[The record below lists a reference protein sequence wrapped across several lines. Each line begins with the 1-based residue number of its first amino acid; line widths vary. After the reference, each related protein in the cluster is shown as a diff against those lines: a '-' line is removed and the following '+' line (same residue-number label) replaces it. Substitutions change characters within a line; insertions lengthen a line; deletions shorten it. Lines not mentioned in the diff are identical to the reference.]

1 MTLVAGR
8 LLLSRLLPP
17 WARPP
22 LRFAV
27 LVSPPLADGV
37 GRGLMGGLP
46 PAGVLGTLP
55 LRGGGGGG
63 DDGGVGGG
71 GGSGGGG
78 GGGGGSGDSGT
89 ETALSRDGRSPSPTD
104 APRHRSRSRNG
115 TRGGDGECGDR
126 VSGGR
131 GGFGGRVRFGRAL
144 AAAAVVAVLFTAGSL
159 VVVVQYGL
167 PNMVGYVSAPVG
179 GPRWRGVVDPTH
191 RLATLLWGPTAHD
204 GTAASPSRSLFVA
217 SWGGGREG
225 EAKGEGTARVLGAS
239 MESPPAA
246 VADSDDNGNDR
257 DAGDRDRA
265 SAEVPQVGM
274 ADAIWGADGQAI
286 HALHRRYRVPRRVL
300 RRLHASA
307 AGRLLSLL
315 DAAAATAAARDNPPA
330 GGHAAPSG
338 AASFPLA
345 RVGAVPG
352 VDVGARVGVGG
363 VGGGDAAAVSGTG
376 GESAAVPA
384 VLVLRVDAATVAP
397 RLRAL
402 ATALVYARHSGR
414 VPVVMWHVTG
424 AFPYPLSAVF
434 PAGLGG
440 DDVVTVDVVC
450 RSGVYGLPLWA
461 AASGRQVSSNVS
473 VNGGMRLSAQPGVD
487 ADDTDDWA
495 ELNTEVVD
503 QHGVGADAIGGAAP
517 PFAPGVRPSR
527 RLTLT
532 ALAVEP
538 TRASRHLILRSND
551 WLDSAYAPHAE
562 AVETLWSRV
571 MGRFGAIGNES
582 EASLVAPAVAEVQ
595 ESGGG
600 GIRGLFRQRW
610 SSVGAREAPPV
621 GRAFS
626 AEWTAFAERF
636 VHPSLS
642 DADVFRLLHDKHDVP
657 SVFLDGMAPLM
668 RRRFLSRLQAA
679 TADQAA
685 KFQARLARF
694 DADAAS
700 AANNA
705 TATTA
710 PRPTPPPTPKAMFVH
725 TQYGLGN
732 RLRALGSALAF
743 ARAAGRVLVL
753 VWAPDAHLQC
763 TFDDLF
769 VNDLVSQSELS
780 LTFPFRQDATY
791 RVDGSLRRI
800 RKYSFMRHNSTH
812 VLDPNRVAVANDVHH
827 HLYVSTAYV
836 IRSSL
841 TPSIITMDSPY
852 WSVLRSLIPAPTVLR
867 RVESVQ
873 ARVDASSSPATAA
886 FASSGTTRGLT
897 TMVGVHIRSRPI
909 STDIAGVTAADYS
922 PTAAAIT
929 DYWRSVTGV
938 STFLSRMRA
947 APPGVRFFVATDTP
961 GVYEELVAALDSSR
975 VVRLE
980 RPPCP
985 DRTAACVQLALADLL
1000 ALSRT
1005 RLILGS
1011 HWSSFSEAAGRL
1023 GNKRLLLAGL
1033 HFGRPQT
1040 RRPR

>member
-1 MTLVAGR
+1 
-8 LLLSRLLPP
+8 
-17 WARPP
+17 
-22 LRFAV
+22 
-27 LVSPPLADGV
+27 
-37 GRGLMGGLP
+37 
-46 PAGVLGTLP
+46 
-55 LRGGGGGG
+55 
-63 DDGGVGGG
+63 
-71 GGSGGGG
+71 
-78 GGGGGSGDSGT
+78 
-89 ETALSRDGRSPSPTD
+89 
-104 APRHRSRSRNG
+104 
-115 TRGGDGECGDR
+115 
-126 VSGGR
+126 
-131 GGFGGRVRFGRAL
+131 
-144 AAAAVVAVLFTAGSL
+144 
-159 VVVVQYGL
+159 
-167 PNMVGYVSAPVG
+167 
-179 GPRWRGVVDPTH
+179 
-191 RLATLLWGPTAHD
+191 
-204 GTAASPSRSLFVA
+204 
-217 SWGGGREG
+217 
-225 EAKGEGTARVLGAS
+225 

-345 RVGAVPG
+345 RV
-352 VDVGARVGVGG
+352 
-363 VGGGDAAAVSGTG
+363 
-376 GESAAVPA
+376 
-384 VLVLRVDAATVAP
+384 
-397 RLRAL
+397 

-985 DRTAACVQLALADLL
+985 DRTAAFLNSFWMPTATSLPYSSGMWMQLRHLKKTTASTPFSLLLPLPEFPAGPPFLLRPLPFVTMAQSRTLRRLTHDATRIYNGASALAGIFFYYGFVP
-1000 ALSRT
+1000 AVV
-1005 RLILGS
+1005 I
-1011 HWSSFSEAAGRL
+1011 
-1023 GNKRLLLAGL
+1023 AGL
-1033 HFGRPQT
+1033 TTIEGGLSALTGGQPAPSSAET
-1040 RRPR
+1040 A